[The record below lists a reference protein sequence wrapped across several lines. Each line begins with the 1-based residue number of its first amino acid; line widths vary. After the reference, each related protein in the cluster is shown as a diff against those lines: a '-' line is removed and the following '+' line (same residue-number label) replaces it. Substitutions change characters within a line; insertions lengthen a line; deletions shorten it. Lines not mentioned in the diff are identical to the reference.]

1 MPLNCTLKNHLNDQF
16 CVILIYHNKK
26 QILKET
32 KKKSQ
37 NKIIKRH
44 IDVVQRL
51 LSGTCSDFGFEVIKY
66 TLKAIKCICKF

>member
-1 MPLNCTLKNHLNDQF
+1 MTNFVLY
-16 CVILIYHNKK
+16 LIYNKK
-26 QILKET
+26 QMLKET

-66 TLKAIKCICKF
+66 TLKAIKSICKF